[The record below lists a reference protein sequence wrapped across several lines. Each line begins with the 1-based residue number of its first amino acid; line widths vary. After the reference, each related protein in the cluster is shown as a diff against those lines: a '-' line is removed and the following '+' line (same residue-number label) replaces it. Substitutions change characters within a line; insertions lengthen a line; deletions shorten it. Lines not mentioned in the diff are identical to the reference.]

1 VAPRKARLAIGDTDM
16 PPGFVPQTVL
26 SSSASKLVL
35 QAPPGI
41 IRWTLDGNS
50 CSVDHT
56 WLVIPDGGS
65 PGGGGFGGSGCPWAP
80 HLSIGARGTLGGN
93 GALFSVI
100 GGRVLPPKDVQIR
113 VELVNGAQMVV
124 EPHDAMW
131 LVIVQR
137 CGDEDGTG
145 IRSVELLGAD
155 NSLIERKALQPGD
168 DG

>member
-1 VAPRKARLAIGDTDM
+1 
-16 PPGFVPQTVL
+16 
-26 SSSASKLVL
+26 
-35 QAPPGI
+35 
-41 IRWTLDGNS
+41 
-50 CSVDHT
+50 
-56 WLVIPDGGS
+56 
-65 PGGGGFGGSGCPWAP
+65 
-80 HLSIGARGTLGGN
+80 
-93 GALFSVI
+93 
-100 GGRVLPPKDVQIR
+100 